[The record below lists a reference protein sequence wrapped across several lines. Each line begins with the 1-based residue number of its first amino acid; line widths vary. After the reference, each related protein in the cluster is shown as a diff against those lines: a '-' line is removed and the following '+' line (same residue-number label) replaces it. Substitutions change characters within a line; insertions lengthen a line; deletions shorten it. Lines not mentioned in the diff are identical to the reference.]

1 MKKIRKAV
9 FETNSSSSHSLH
21 IDSKTKL
28 YETIYPDDDGVIT
41 LEGGQYGWE
50 WEKTNNTIEKANYM
64 ATYALGSE
72 TQTDMLKELL
82 LEHTGAK
89 EVLITCSDDC
99 DYDSDNYSYI
109 DHQSARCEG
118 GEGGNAF
125 NSKEDLKNFI
135 FNTNSWLF
143 MGNDNGPVPLNYYEE
158 SLEKKFSI
166 KIKDFDELAYSDN
179 LEHGWELNNILSS
192 ILRNNGKIGD
202 FGSSY
207 SYSDSVDVDE
217 DTKTCHIKRIH
228 WGRNSREEELMGSF
242 SYDIIP
248 KGTLIIEK
256 FL

>member
-50 WEKTNNTIEKANYM
+50 WEKTNNTRKKANYM

-72 TQTDMLKELL
+72 TQADMLKELL

-89 EVLITCSDDC
+89 EVLITCSGDS
-99 DYDSDNYSYI
+99 DSDNHSYI

-118 GEGGNAF
+118 GDGGNAF

-143 MGNDNGPVPLNYYEE
+143 MGNDNDSAPINYYEE
-158 SLEKKFSI
+158 SMEKKFSV
-166 KIKDFDELAYSDN
+166 KIKGFDELVYSDN
-179 LEHGWELNNILSS
+179 VEQGWELNQILTS
-192 ILRNNGKIGD
+192 ILRKNGKIEILGGGD
-202 FGSSY
+202 Y
-207 SYSDSVDVDE
+207 SVEVNE
-217 DTKTCHIKRIH
+217 DTKTCHTNRIY
-228 WGRNSREEELMGSF
+228 WGGSREEELMDSF

-248 KGTLIIEK
+248 KGTLVIEK
-256 FL
+256 VL